1 MCVAGSLGL
10 KDPTHSMKLFMR
22 RFSKMPIS
30 GDRRASAASDGT
42 LATVA
47 LEPDPCCT

>member
-1 MCVAGSLGL
+1 
-10 KDPTHSMKLFMR
+10 MKVFMR

-30 GDRRASAASDGT
+30 GERRASAASDGT

-47 LEPDPCCT
+47 LGPAPCWT